1 MKESNKSSK
10 ISNDEWTEFRRE
22 HQALYDFYYGI
33 DYSQRFNS
41 NDETEQKV
49 YQCSQS
55 GKEESDQDKTSDCTR
70 GNSNNSKTQKKN
82 SVG

>member
-1 MKESNKSSK
+1 MQELMKSFK
-10 ISNDEWTEFRRE
+10 IRSDEWTEFRRE
-22 HQALYDFYYGI
+22 HQALYDFYYGL
-33 DYSQRFNS
+33 DYNQRFN

-55 GKEESDQDKTSDCTR
+55 GKERADQDETSERAR
-70 GNSNNSKTQKKN
+70 GNRDNSKTQKKN

>member
-22 HQALYDFYYGI
+22 HQAIYDFYYGI

-70 GNSNNSKTQKKN
+70 KDCDNSKTQKKN
-82 SVG
+82 SVS